1 MSWFS
6 SLNSVSIDFDQSHL
20 FFPRII
26 ITLVA
31 ILAVV
36 ILVTNFRPVMRAIR
50 SGRYQFFVKNA
61 DFFRLLVTLAL
72 ITAYFWLMDFIGMVL
87 PNMGLGFL
95 LSSIPFVFLMSMLYC
110 HEKTRRNVIIIS
122 ANALIAPTFV
132 WVVLY
137 HFFLV
142 SMP

>member
-6 SLNSVSIDFDQSHL
+6 SLNTVVIDFDQSHL

-26 ITLVA
+26 ITIIAIMGLV
-31 ILAVV
+31 IV
-36 ILVTNFRPVMRAIR
+36 VTNFRPVLRAIR

-61 DFFRLLVTLAL
+61 DFFRLIATFAL
-72 ITAYFWLMDFIGMVL
+72 IPAYFWLMDFIGTVL

-95 LSSIPFVFLMSMLYC
+95 LGSIPFVFLMSMLYC
-110 HEKTRRNVIIIS
+110 HEKTRRNMAIIV

>member
-20 FFPRII
+20 FFPRIV

-61 DFFRLLVTLAL
+61 DFFRLLATLAL
-72 ITAYFWLMDFIGMVL
+72 IPAYFWLMDFIGMVL

>member
-6 SLNSVSIDFDQSHL
+6 SLNSVVIDFDQSHL
-20 FFPRII
+20 FFPRIV
-26 ITLVA
+26 ITLIA
-31 ILAVV
+31 ILGAF
-36 ILVTNFRPVMRAIR
+36 ILITHLRPVLRAMRA
-50 SGRYQFFVKNA
+50 GQYQFFVQHA
-61 DFFRLLVTLAL
+61 DFMRLLATLAL
-72 ITAYFWLMDFIGMVL
+72 IPAYFWLMEFIGEWL

-95 LSSIPFVFLMSMLYC
+95 LASIPFVFAMSMLYC
-110 HEKTRRNVIIIS
+110 HEKTRRNVTIIT

>member
-61 DFFRLLVTLAL
+61 DFFRLLATLAL
-72 ITAYFWLMDFIGMVL
+72 IPAYFWLMDFIGMAL

>member
-6 SLNSVSIDFDQSHL
+6 SLNNVVIDFDQSHL

-26 ITLVA
+26 IALVL
-31 ILAVV
+31 ILGLVIVV
-36 ILVTNFRPVMRAIR
+36 VNFRPVLRAIR
-50 SGRYQFFVKNA
+50 TGQYQFFVKNA
-61 DFFRLLVTLAL
+61 DFFRLIATLAL
-72 ITAYFWLMDFIGMVL
+72 IPAYFWGMDFIGMML

-95 LSSIPFVFLMSMLYC
+95 LASIPFVFLMSMLYC
-110 HEKTRRNVIIIS
+110 HERTRRNLILIT
-122 ANALIAPTFV
+122 ANALIAPTLV

>member
-6 SLNSVSIDFDQSHL
+6 SLNAVTIDFEQSHL
-20 FFPRII
+20 FFPSII
-26 ITLVA
+26 IGLVL
-31 ILAVV
+31 ILGSIIV
-36 ILVTNFRPVMRAIR
+36 LTQFRPVMRSIR

-61 DFFRLLVTLAL
+61 DFFRLIVTLAL
-72 ITAYFWLMDFIGMVL
+72 IPAYFWLMDFIGTVL

-95 LSSIPFVFLMSMLYC
+95 LASIPFVFLMSMLYC
-110 HEKTRRNVIIIS
+110 HEKTRRNVIIIT

>member
-61 DFFRLLVTLAL
+61 DFFRLLATLAL
-72 ITAYFWLMDFIGMVL
+72 IPAYFWLMDFIGMVL

>member
-20 FFPRII
+20 FFPRIV

-72 ITAYFWLMDFIGMVL
+72 IPAYFWLMDFIGMVL

>member
-6 SLNSVSIDFDQSHL
+6 SLNTVVIDFDQSHL

-26 ITLVA
+26 LTL
-31 ILAVV
+31 IAVLGLV
-36 ILVTNFRPVMRAIR
+36 IVVTNARPVLRAIC

-61 DFFRLLVTLAL
+61 DFFRLIATLAL
-72 ITAYFWLMDFIGMVL
+72 IPGYFWMMDFIGSVL

-95 LSSIPFVFLMSMLYC
+95 LASIPFVFLMSMLYC
-110 HEKTRRNVIIIS
+110 HEKTRRNVTIIV
-122 ANALIAPTFV
+122 ANALLAPIFV